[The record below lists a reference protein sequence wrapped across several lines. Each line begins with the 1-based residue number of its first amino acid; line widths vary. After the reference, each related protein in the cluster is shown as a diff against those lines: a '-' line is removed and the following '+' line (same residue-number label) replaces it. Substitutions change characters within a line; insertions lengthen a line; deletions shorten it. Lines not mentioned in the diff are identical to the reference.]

1 MHRSYCVPYVTM
13 YAELD
18 TNINCKIICIYY
30 MQIKL
35 TLHVDYY
42 AIWSILAQHYYVV
55 QYHLAVIYFHM
66 IVNIISYVSVHLL
79 NRYDH

>member
-1 MHRSYCVPYVTM
+1 
-13 YAELD
+13 
-18 TNINCKIICIYY
+18 